1 MKQLFTAYFNKSEAS
16 RMLNLAWP
24 IVLSQLGIMLM
35 GVVDV
40 IQVGHIATDAK
51 FALDAAG
58 IANGVWNSIA
68 VFGINAIGIIA
79 PQISKAREEGQPDEI
94 RKLFRAG
101 IRVALLATLFCSL
114 IIVLLSFKFEWF
126 GQKDKVQDMAVP
138 YLLIFTSSTLP
149 MFLFLAVRQLAD
161 GMGLTRV
168 AMYITLGAVGLNI
181 LLNYLLIY
189 GNWFFPELGLNG
201 AALSTLISR
210 IFMAIGI
217 WIYVRRQPELV
228 PYLSKPLSVAGT
240 TIADWTRKIIRLGTP
255 AGCQGFFEIAVFALA
270 AIMTGWLGEDQL
282 AAHLIAINPASVTYM
297 MTTGLASA
305 GGIRVGAGIGQG
317 NREAVLQSGR
327 TALLLAVVFM
337 TFTCLCFLLGN
348 EFLVSLYIRDEE
360 VASIAVILV
369 MMAGVFQLFD
379 GVQAV
384 SLGLLRG
391 MADVNLPT
399 GITLVAYWIVGLPV
413 GYLFA
418 FVLGMDALG
427 IWIGL
432 TTGLAV
438 AAVLLSWRFFHQVPK
453 IDFSIR
459 RAAPPVGLH

>member
-1 MKQLFTAYFNKSEAS
+1 
-16 RMLNLAWP
+16 
-24 IVLSQLGIMLM
+24 
-35 GVVDV
+35 
-40 IQVGHIATDAK
+40 
-51 FALDAAG
+51 
-58 IANGVWNSIA
+58 
-68 VFGINAIGIIA
+68 
-79 PQISKAREEGQPDEI
+79 
-94 RKLFRAG
+94 
-101 IRVALLATLFCSL
+101 
-114 IIVLLSFKFEWF
+114 
-126 GQKDKVQDMAVP
+126 
-138 YLLIFTSSTLP
+138 
-149 MFLFLAVRQLAD
+149 
-161 GMGLTRV
+161 
-168 AMYITLGAVGLNI
+168 
-181 LLNYLLIY
+181 
-189 GNWFFPELGLNG
+189 
-201 AALSTLISR
+201 
-210 IFMAIGI
+210 
-217 WIYVRRQPELV
+217 
-228 PYLSKPLSVAGT
+228 
-240 TIADWTRKIIRLGTP
+240 
-255 AGCQGFFEIAVFALA
+255 
-270 AIMTGWLGEDQL
+270 
-282 AAHLIAINPASVTYM
+282 
-297 MTTGLASA
+297 
-305 GGIRVGAGIGQG
+305 
-317 NREAVLQSGR
+317 
-327 TALLLAVVFM
+327 VVFM
-337 TFTCLCFLLGN
+337 SFTCLCFLLGN